1 MKKRRKRKSSTP
13 RTCKGPGER
22 RYLGH
27 TEGTLE
33 NNGKLKGEGA
43 VE

>member
-1 MKKRRKRKSSTP
+1 MKKRRKRKPSTP

-22 RYLGH
+22 RYPGQ

-33 NNGKLKGEGA
+33 NNGKLKGEGT